1 MVEAKTV
8 SKWFI
13 KKNPYL
19 VSGYIDEN
27 TKLNKLLYFANLYS
41 FAVNGEAMMPD
52 SFIAFPNGPVIFDIY
67 KDYRYNGLSS
77 FLEADIK
84 IDENYLKI
92 LNVVNFVY
100 GNMKKDELVDL
111 SHTHNVWNDVKE
123 CNSHNH
129 RIVFENA
136 DKKLI
141 EKCKEIYKAYENVN
155 FELLKKEVINGN
167 VFYYYSD
174 NIETLTDSMIEE
186 LMTLPEDDEAHFI
199 ELMDGE
205 LIVS

>member
-19 VSGYIDEN
+19 ASGYIDEN

-41 FAVNGEAMMPD
+41 FAVNGETMMPD

-67 KDYRYNGLSS
+67 KDYRYNELSR
-77 FLEADIK
+77 FPEEDIK
-84 IDENYLKI
+84 IDEKYLKI
-92 LNVVNFVY
+92 LNVINFVY
-100 GNMKKDELVDL
+100 GNMKKDDLVDL

-123 CNSHNH
+123 RIPHNP

-136 DKKLI
+136 DKQLI
-141 EKCKEIYKAYENVN
+141 EKCREIYKAYENVN

-174 NIETLTDSMIEE
+174 NIGTLTDSMIEE

-199 ELMDGE
+199 ELIDGE
-205 LIVS
+205 LIIS